1 MIEFVT
7 ENTKDAEI
15 RGITRDFCVIVLVK
29 IEFVTENTKW
39 CVMNWW
45 CLDDWVRDRIYK
57 SSEIRGATCELVCDR
72 IGDVQIIEF
81 VTEYTS
87 RRNSWRYL

>member
-1 MIEFVT
+1 MALLVIYCVIVLVMIEFVT

-39 CVMNWW
+39 CVMNW
-45 CLDDWVRDRIYK
+45 
-57 SSEIRGATCELVCDR
+57 
-72 IGDVQIIEF
+72 
-81 VTEYTS
+81 
-87 RRNSWRYL
+87 